1 MNIIYRRANL
11 SDLDILT
18 KTRIQVLRAANKLDD
33 SVDMSFVEQESYR
46 YYQEA
51 LDTDEHIA
59 YLVFDGEE
67 VIGTGGVSFYKVMP
81 TYNNSNGI
89 KAYIMNMYTHPD
101 YRRSGIAAKT
111 LGLLV
116 TEAISRG
123 VDFISL
129 EATDMGRHLYKN
141 FGFIPMEDEMY
152 LPKMC

>member
-1 MNIIYRRANL
+1 MNLIYRKA
-11 SDLDILT
+11 SITDIDILT

-33 SVDMSFVEQESYR
+33 SVDMTLVEQESFR
-46 YYQEA
+46 YYQKA
-51 LDTDEHIA
+51 LCSDEHTA
-59 YLVFDGEE
+59 YLVFADET
-67 VIGTGGVSFYKVMP
+67 VVATGGVSFYKVMP
-81 TYNNSNGI
+81 TYHNCSGT

-101 YRRSGIAAKT
+101 YRRKGIAMET

-116 TEAISRG
+116 SEAKSRG

-129 EATDMGRHLYKN
+129 EATAMGRHLYEK